1 MGKSSY
7 GMIARL
13 VWDGGDEVRVPEEMG
28 IPRADQLQGTPSER
42 LAEIS
47 GRVCYDSCGRGRSS
61 ADFHKHILEVG
72 HLSVY
77 EHSQMTVE
85 LKSAEPEI
93 FLNRP
98 GVWVET
104 SCSRL
109 RVTFNPRVVLEWDQ
123 WSRAIKSNDLTTSPS
138 SIGDAFQFR
147 ASLAYPQIVA
157 SRQRDP
163 FDVRMITESSK
174 VVGPVSDEEKW
185 VSMFLVMSRGASH
198 EIVRHGDR
206 TGISQRSSR
215 FCNESVSEWIDHPLV
230 QEYRNSIEVPVLK
243 KEGMRVT
250 ISDVID
256 PARAAYADIV
266 ETLETWL
273 SEKGIEKLTARKQ
286 ARGAARGYLG
296 NALATELIFSASVG
310 QWKRMLR
317 MRCSD
322 AADGEIR
329 AVFVEVLKELKD
341 SRYKGDFDAF
351 RLVPARDGIGMVA
364 VEQEGK
370 S

>member
-42 LAEIS
+42 LSEIS

-77 EHSQMTVE
+77 EHPQMTVE

-98 GVWVET
+98 GIWIEN
-104 SCSRL
+104 SCANH
-109 RVTFNPRVVLEWDQ
+109 RVTFNPRAVLEWDP
-123 WSRAIKSNDLTTSPS
+123 WSRAIGSTDLTTSPS
-138 SIGDAFQFR
+138 SIGDTLRFR
-147 ASLAYPQIVA
+147 AEVAYPQIVPP
-157 SRQRDP
+157 RERDP
-163 FDVRMITESSK
+163 FDVRAMTESSK
-174 VVGPVSDEEKW
+174 LVTPASDEEKW
-185 VSMFLVMSRGASH
+185 VTMFLSGSRGYSH
-198 EIVRHGDR
+198 EQVRHRFR
-206 TGISQRSSR
+206 TATSQRSTRYVAEDASP
-215 FCNESVSEWIDHPLV
+215 WLDHPLV
-230 QEYRNSIEVPVLK
+230 QEYVADDKVPMSARSELKSEIEETTRRGRRAYEEAVTKL
-243 KEGMRVT
+243 EG
-250 ISDVID
+250 
-256 PARAAYADIV
+256 
-266 ETLETWL
+266 WL
-273 SEKGIEKLTARKQ
+273 VCRGVDKFTARKQ

-317 MRCSD
+317 MRASD

-329 AVFVEVLKELKD
+329 AVFVEALKELRE

-351 RLVPARDGIGMVA
+351 RLVPAKDGIGMVA
-364 VEQEGK
+364 VEEGK
-370 S
+370 E